1 MKDRTFKIFVLAL
14 ALLLIALFSAKAET
28 SYIGRAE
35 TVESQYAYR
44 AHGLLL
50 VSKVFKEVVVQD
62 YYIVSNDQLGTLHYT
77 AYVCDKGGAIS
88 NEVVLL
94 YTKYMKLVGI
104 SPNNL
109 ELNHEVA
116 ELTKKYGAT
125 VTYSNGYHIVN
136 IRKGKTFDTF
146 VFVR

>member
-1 MKDRTFKIFVLAL
+1 MMKKLILILA
-14 ALLLIALFSAKAET
+14 ALVGLVGSASAET

-35 TVESQYAYR
+35 TVESQYAHR

-50 VSKVFKEVVVQD
+50 VSDVFKKVVVQD

-77 AYVCDKGGAIS
+77 AYVCDKRGAIS
-88 NEVVLL
+88 KEVVLL
-94 YTKYMKLVGI
+94 YTKYMKLVDVF
-104 SPNNL
+104 PANL
-109 ELNHEVA
+109 ELNYEVA

-125 VTYSNGYHIVN
+125 VTYSNGYYYVN

-146 VFVR
+146 VFLRK